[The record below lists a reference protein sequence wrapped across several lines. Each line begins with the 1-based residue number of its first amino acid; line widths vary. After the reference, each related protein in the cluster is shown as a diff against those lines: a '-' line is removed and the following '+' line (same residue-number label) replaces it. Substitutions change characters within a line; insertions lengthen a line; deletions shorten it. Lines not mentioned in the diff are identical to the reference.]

1 MASTPFLC
9 GRCLDS
15 RLVPGEHGGA
25 AICAGPPHLAMNDAS
40 LTLWRAVRRMRPPYR
55 LDPITIMVAQ
65 KLTLFSSTDP
75 CPADFTDQT
84 FIVLSPRQVASRI
97 EELRAVW
104 RVPVGSRKGKPAG
117 YWIITDL
124 EDCKEWLRTATAA
137 PKTQLATIWKAARA
151 AFPELANQ
159 QEFEFMT
166 GIEAEPAEAVTA

>member
-1 MASTPFLC
+1 MAGRTFSC
-9 GRCLDS
+9 RRCLDS

-25 AICAGPPHLAMNDAS
+25 AVCDARLHLAMNDAS

-65 KLTLFSSTDP
+65 KLTLFTSADP

-84 FIVLSPRQVASRI
+84 FIVLSPRQVASHI

-117 YWIITDL
+117 YWIITDI

-159 QEFEFMT
+159 QEFEFMN